1 MPVEQPKRATP
12 ADYARTF
19 EGLPSGQIVL
29 EDLVARFGGKLW
41 VPGGVEGARE
51 TDRNCGR
58 RAVLDFIVGMVNR
71 SQGVEDP
78 NAEQES

>member
-1 MPVEQPKRATP
+1 MADQEDNRCTP

-19 EGLPSGQIVL
+19 EGSVSGQRVF
-29 EDLVARFGGKLW
+29 EDMVKRFAGKLW

-58 RAVLDFIVGMVNR
+58 RAVLDFICGQVNR
-71 SQGVEDP
+71 AKGVEDP
-78 NAEQES
+78 NADQEG